1 MPLPRTRTAWCE
13 CPSSADERLRSVE
26 ADLRERGAVVVR
38 GGDYDSW
45 DLEVRGGGL
54 GAARLLM
61 LIEEHGA
68 GMQFVR
74 FRVYPRWPR
83 MALGA
88 TGLLLLVSI
97 AALLEDAWPVAM
109 IIVVAAAGVALRAL
123 QGCAGATAA
132 LLSGLDRPR
141 AASARQKAAIH
152 PARANST

>member
-13 CPSSADERLRSVE
+13 RPSSADERLRSVE

-97 AALLEDAWPVAM
+97 AALLEDVWPCGLCRDA
-109 IIVVAAAGVALRAL
+109 RAP
-123 QGCAGATAA
+123 
-132 LLSGLDRPR
+132 RPR
-141 AASARQKAAIH
+141 C
-152 PARANST
+152 